1 MDEAGRGV
9 LTLER
14 GVWEALVLQ
23 HLAAHTDR
31 LVARDDFA
39 LACRCPAPRPA
50 LQAGDDHNARETC
63 SPRWRQVTA
72 RLLVAHVRQVA
83 ARCGDCAFVT
93 HLDRGQF
100 LTLHV

>member
-9 LTLER
+9 LTLDR
-14 GVWEALVLQ
+14 GEWEALVLQ

-50 LQAGDDHNARETC
+50 LQAGTIIVLSNVLGSAGARSLQDFWLPICC
-63 SPRWRQVTA
+63 SARQVW
-72 RLLVAHVRQVA
+72 RL
-83 ARCGDCAFVT
+83 C
-93 HLDRGQF
+93 LDSCM
-100 LTLHV
+100 

>member
-14 GVWEALVLQ
+14 GEWEALVLQ

-50 LQAGDDHNARETC
+50 LQAGDDHYAPET
-63 SPRWRQVTA
+63 RWRQFTA
-72 RLLVAHVRQVA
+72 RLLVAHVRQCA

-93 HLDRGQF
+93 HLDRGQV
-100 LTLHV
+100 LTLQV